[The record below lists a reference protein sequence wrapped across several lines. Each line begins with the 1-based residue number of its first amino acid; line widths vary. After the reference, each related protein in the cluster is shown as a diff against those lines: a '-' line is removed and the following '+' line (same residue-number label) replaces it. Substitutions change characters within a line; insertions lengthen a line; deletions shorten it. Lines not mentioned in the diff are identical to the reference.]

1 MKPEVKKHGAMKR
14 VWLVALTS
22 LVVLAGCHSFKK
34 ENVQPPTPLAKD
46 FKPTTQVTKLWT
58 TSVGDGAGD
67 SGVRLR
73 PAFADGVLYAASTDG
88 KVAAFDAASGK
99 TLWSKS
105 SRTQGWFGWGDKK
118 RADAL
123 YAGGPAAAGD
133 LVVVGTLDGH
143 IYGINA
149 KDGSPRWESV
159 VNSEVISAPVIS
171 GNLVIART
179 QDGRLYG
186 FDSSNGERRWV
197 YDQDSVPLLSLR
209 GNGPLM
215 VANGVVFYG
224 SDAGKL
230 VALRLDNGEKLW
242 EQSLSS
248 GEGRTEIERLSDAD
262 GAILLQG
269 NTLYGAAYH
278 GNLAAVDGPSGRPLW
293 SRPFSTFTSIDASTN
308 ALYGV
313 NDDSQV
319 WAFDKNGGADM
330 WKNDQLKYRWLTGPA
345 VLGDY
350 VVVGDLEGYVHF
362 LQTGDGAVAAR
373 ERLSKKAIRAQPL
386 VVGDTVYV
394 EDVKGRIGAYRL
406 GAR

>member
-1 MKPEVKKHGAMKR
+1 MKPEVNKRGAMNR

-22 LVVLAGCHSFKK
+22 LVALAGCHSFKK

-46 FKPTTQVTKLWT
+46 FKPTTQVTRVWT
-58 TSVGDGAGD
+58 ASIGKGAGD

-88 KVAAFDAASGK
+88 KLAAFDAASGK
-99 TLWSKS
+99 TLWEKS

-123 YAGGPAAAGD
+123 YAGGPGVSGD
-133 LVVVGTLDGH
+133 LVVIGTLDGH
-143 IYGINA
+143 IYGVNA

-159 VNSEVISAPVIS
+159 VNSEVISAPAIA
-171 GNLVIART
+171 GNLVVART
-179 QDGRLYG
+179 QDGRVYG
-186 FDSSNGERRWV
+186 IDSSNGERRWV
-197 YDQDSVPLLSLR
+197 YDQSTVPLLSLR
-209 GNGPLM
+209 GNGPLLI
-215 VANGVVFYG
+215 ANGVVFLG

-242 EQSLSS
+242 EQTLAS
-248 GEGRTEIERLSDAD
+248 GEGRTEIDRLSDAD
-262 GAILLQG
+262 GGILLDG
-269 NTLYGAAYH
+269 STLYGAAYH

-293 SRPFSTFTSIDASTN
+293 SRPFSTFTSIDVTPS

-313 NDDSQV
+313 NDESQV

-330 WKNDQLKYRWLTGPA
+330 WKNDALKYRWLTGPA
-345 VLGDY
+345 VQGDY
-350 VVVGDLEGYVHF
+350 VVVGDLEGYVHW
-362 LQTGDGAVAAR
+362 LQTGDGALAAR
-373 ERLSKKAIRAQPL
+373 ERLSKKPIRAQPL

-406 GAR
+406 GGH

>member
-46 FKPTTQVTKLWT
+46 FKPTVQVTKVWT
-58 TSVGDGAGD
+58 SSVGDGAGD

-73 PAFADGVLYAASTDG
+73 PAFADGVLYACSTDG
-88 KVAAFDAASGK
+88 KIAAFDAANGK

-123 YAGGPAAAGD
+123 YAGGPAVSGD
-133 LVVVGTLDGH
+133 LVVLGTLDGH

-197 YDQDSVPLLSLR
+197 YDQDTVPLLSLR

-242 EQSLSS
+242 EQSLAS

-293 SRPFSTFTSIDASTN
+293 SRPFSTFTSLDVNNN
-308 ALYGV
+308 AIYGV

-319 WAFDKNGGADM
+319 WSFDKNGGADM
-330 WKNDQLKYRWLTGPA
+330 WKNDSLKYRWLTGPA
-345 VLGDY
+345 VQGDY
-350 VVVGDLEGYVHF
+350 VVVGDLEGYVHW
-362 LQTGDGAVAAR
+362 LQTGDGALAGR

>member
-1 MKPEVKKHGAMKR
+1 MKAEVKKRGAMKR

-34 ENVQPPTPLAKD
+34 ENVQPPTPLDKD
-46 FKPTTQVTKLWT
+46 FKPTAQVTKLWT

-73 PAFADGVLYAASTDG
+73 PAFADGVLYACSTDG
-88 KVAAFDAASGK
+88 KIAAIDATSGK

-105 SRTQGWFGWGDKK
+105 SRTKGWFGWGDKK

-123 YAGGPAAAGD
+123 YAGGPMVAGD
-133 LVVVGTLDGH
+133 LLVVGTLDGH
-143 IYGINA
+143 VYGINA

-159 VNSEVISAPVIS
+159 VNSEVISSPVIS

-186 FDSSNGERRWV
+186 FDSATGERRWV
-197 YDQDSVPLLSLR
+197 YDQDTVPLLSLR
-209 GNGPLM
+209 GNGPLL

-224 SDAGKL
+224 NDSGKL

-242 EQSLSS
+242 EQTLAS
-248 GEGRTEIERLSDAD
+248 GEGRTEIDRLADAD
-262 GAILLQG
+262 GSILLSG
-269 NTLYGAAYH
+269 TTLFGAAYH
-278 GNLAAVDGPSGRPLW
+278 GNLSAIDGPSGRPLW
-293 SRPFSTFTSIDASTN
+293 GRPFSTFTSLDVTDTAV
-308 ALYGV
+308 YGV
-313 NDDSQV
+313 NDESQV
-319 WAFDKNGGADM
+319 WAFDKNGGSDM
-330 WKNDQLKYRWLTGPA
+330 WKNDSLKYRWLTGPA
-345 VLGDY
+345 VLGNY

-362 LQTGDGAVAAR
+362 LQTGDGALAAR

-386 VVGDTVYV
+386 VVGDIVYV

-406 GAR
+406 GGR

>member
-1 MKPEVKKHGAMKR
+1 MKPEVKKRGAMSR

-46 FKPTTQVTKLWT
+46 FKPTAQVSKLWT

-73 PAFADGVLYAASTDG
+73 PAFADGVLYACSTDG
-88 KVAAFDAASGK
+88 KVAAIDATSGK

-105 SRTQGWFGWGDKK
+105 SRTKGWFGWGDKK

-123 YAGGPAAAGD
+123 YAGGPAVSGD
-133 LVVVGTLDGH
+133 LLVVGTLDGH
-143 IYGINA
+143 VYGISA

-159 VNSEVISAPVIS
+159 VNSEMISAPVIS
-171 GNLVIART
+171 GNLVVART

-186 FDSSNGERRWV
+186 FDSATGERRWV
-197 YDQDSVPLLSLR
+197 YDQDTVPLLSLR
-209 GNGPLM
+209 GNGPLL

-242 EQSLSS
+242 EQTLAS
-248 GEGRTEIERLSDAD
+248 GEGRTEIDRLADAD
-262 GAILLQG
+262 GGILLSG
-269 NTLYGAAYH
+269 TTLYGAAFH
-278 GNLAAVDGPSGRPLW
+278 GNLAAIDGPSGRPLW
-293 SRPFSTFTSIDASTN
+293 GRPFSTFTSLDVTDTAI
-308 ALYGV
+308 YGV
-313 NDDSQV
+313 NDESQV
-319 WAFDKNGGADM
+319 WSFDKSGGADM
-330 WKNDQLKYRWLTGPA
+330 WKNDALKYRWLTGPA
-345 VLGDY
+345 VLGNY
-350 VVVGDLEGYVHF
+350 VVVGDIEGYVHF
-362 LQTGDGAVAAR
+362 LQTGDGALAAR

-386 VVGDTVYV
+386 VVGDIVYV

-406 GAR
+406 GGR